1 MPQQRRTLRLP
12 NGMQVH
18 LISRPDAARAAALVQ
33 AGVGSHDE
41 PAAWPGLAH
50 LLEHLLFAGSRDF
63 HGSDRLMAWV
73 QAAGGRVNATT
84 LATATAFFF
93 DAGAQQFE
101 AGLARLVDMLAFPLL
116 SPEAQQQETAIIDAE
131 YRLLQ
136 THTETL
142 CAAALMQTFTG
153 PAALHRFHVG
163 SQAVFGDDPAAL
175 QQALRDYH
183 RRFYHAANMTLWLS
197 GPFTPDDLARLA
209 HRYGERLPATP
220 AACAPAPQPV
230 TIAPRRNL
238 AVKVCGVPRLQ
249 LAFLLPP
256 TIPARALTL
265 LRQFVTDEADQG
277 LLATLRAQG
286 VCDDLQLRIVYRSAQ
301 AWVISLDFRG
311 SEMQPPLRTE
321 AEALFYQWRQALA
334 SLSGSHLCHYARLAD
349 RQACQQSPMDS
360 LREQAFGF
368 PTVGEVD
375 AGFITGWQQ
384 LLASLASEQMTRLWA
399 APDVV
404 GEALSV
410 QGFPLIMAD
419 FLPETP
425 TLTDPPLWRFHPVP
439 YDERPAALPAT
450 AVPLPHLH
458 PAEGEGVL
466 LLRPA
471 AGSDLSGAWGHTVQC
486 ALRAL
491 AGDLA
496 HRGGELTFA
505 RYQGIWLLTC
515 RGDAAT
521 LSFALHHLTCALRDL
536 PENAVA
542 QGQRAASQER
552 ETWRTEIPIRALLN
566 QLPHALMAHAESQ
579 GTLPTHWA
587 ACLYGGDPALHHRL
601 SHLLAAFPGMVNTPS
616 ALTPLTEPARRELTL
631 TSDSRDH
638 ALLLFC
644 PLRDATATTLAAWRL
659 LAMLY
664 EPRFFQRLRVEM
676 NIGYVVSCRFHH
688 SADRPGIL
696 FALQSPHL
704 TAAQLLRHTQDFLN
718 EMTAE
723 ITALSPETL
732 TTQQEALLTQQHPA
746 DNLTDRAWTAWQNP
760 PLTET
765 AVRGI
770 ELPALRLYHHQLC
783 DAYDHW
789 IVLTTGQHQAG
800 DENSG

>member
-1 MPQQRRTLRLP
+1 MPQQRRTLCLP

-18 LISRPDAARAAALVQ
+18 LISCPDATRAAALVQ

-41 PAAWPGLAH
+41 PEAWPGLAH

-93 DAGAQQFE
+93 EVGAQQLE

-163 SQAVFGDDPAAL
+163 SQAAFGDDPAAL

-209 HRYGERLPATP
+209 RRYGERLPA
-220 AACAPAPQPV
+220 APAPCAPVSQPV
-230 TIAPRRNL
+230 TPAPRRHL
-238 AVKVCGVPRLQ
+238 AVKVRGVPRLQ
-249 LAFLLPP
+249 LAFLLPAA
-256 TIPARALTL
+256 IPARALTL
-265 LRQFVTDEADQG
+265 LRQLVTDEADQG
-277 LLATLRAQG
+277 LLATLRARG
-286 VCDDLQLRIVYRSAQ
+286 VCDGLQVQVVYRSAQ
-301 AWVISLDFRG
+301 AWVISLTFSG
-311 SEMQPPLRTE
+311 SGMQPPWCAE

-334 SLSGSHLCHYARLAD
+334 SLSGSHLRHYARLAD
-349 RQACQQSPMDS
+349 RRACQQSPMDS

-368 PTVGEVD
+368 PPVGEVD
-375 AGFITGWQQ
+375 AGFMTGWQQ
-384 LLASLASEQMTRLWA
+384 LLASLTPEQMTRLWA
-399 APDVV
+399 APDVT
-404 GEALSV
+404 GEALCV
-410 QGFPLIMAD
+410 QGFPLIMGD

-425 TLTDPPLWRFHPVP
+425 TPIDSPPWRFHPVP
-439 YDERPAALPAT
+439 YNERPAALPAE

-515 RGDAAT
+515 RGDDST
-521 LSFALHHLTCALRDL
+521 LAFALHHLTCALRNL
-536 PENAVA
+536 PENVVA

-552 ETWRTEIPIRALLN
+552 ETWRTEIPVRALLN
-566 QLPHALMAHAESQ
+566 RLPRVLTGHTGQSHAL
-579 GTLPTHWA
+579 PTPWA
-587 ACLYGGDPALHHRL
+587 ACLYGGNKALHDRL
-601 SHLLAAFPGMVNTPS
+601 SHLLADFPGIINAPAGVSVLPS
-616 ALTPLTEPARRELTL
+616 PTSLTADT
-631 TSDSRDH
+631 TSQDA

-644 PLRDATATTLAAWRL
+644 PLVEANARTLAAWQL

-704 TAAQLLRHTQDFLN
+704 TATQLLRHTQDFLN

-723 ITALSPETL
+723 IAALPPETL
-732 TTQQEALLTQQHPA
+732 TTQQEALLTLQHPA
-746 DNLTDRAWTAWQNP
+746 GNLIDRAWAAWQNP

-770 ELPALRLYHHQLC
+770 DLPALCLYHRQLC
-783 DAYDHW
+783 DTYDHW
-789 IVLTTGQHQAG
+789 VVLTAGQHQAG